1 MTDPSLLSVISG
13 IVSKSLIEILAGC
26 VIIVPLVVIGAAT
39 MLDELEPVIVF
50 NTTDAASLPAEIS
63 KLLSTVNEPP
73 DITRFPEGCTTG
85 LLIVRVVAVIFDG
98 TGSPAGTVVST
109 PSATIEMELFD
120 VTGSLI
126 ERVGTVRFSDGKVL
140 PEIEIESFPLE
151 KSLLSEE
158 TVIGLLIERVPGL
171 LIERVVA
178 ERFDGIGSPTG
189 IWVSTPSAT
198 IVMKLFDTTDSLVGE
213 GIKPLLI
220 SIAIPWA
227 GKPMV
232 RRKVH
237 IKTWAGNS
245 CFAIRII
252 RPLLFLWK

>member
-1 MTDPSLLSVISG
+1 VTDPSLLSVISG

-98 TGSPAGTVVST
+98 MGSPAGTVVST

-126 ERVGTVRFSDGKVL
+126 ERVGDVRFSEGKML
-140 PEIEIESFPLE
+140 PEVVIEPFPID
-151 KSLLSEE
+151 KFLLSEK
-158 TVIGLLIERVPGL
+158 
-171 LIERVVA
+171 VVTGSLEILMPS
-178 ERFDGIGSPTG
+178 ERFITGPLIVSDVAVIIDGIGSPTG
-189 IWVSTPSAT
+189 ILVSTPSAT
-198 IVMKLFDTTDSLVGE
+198 IVMKLLDSTESLVGE
-213 GIKPLLI
+213 GNKPLLI
-220 SIAIPWA
+220 SSAIP
-227 GKPMV
+227 
-232 RRKVH
+232 
-237 IKTWAGNS
+237 
-245 CFAIRII
+245 
-252 RPLLFLWK
+252 